1 MPSPMPDAF
10 VYLISDRAEYVM
22 VGISG
27 DVGARLVHL
36 QSGNP
41 RPLRIE
47 LLAGPVEREA
57 ASRVERRAHALLAE
71 YRRAGGWFCAGV
83 GETTEAIRQ
92 AQREEGVF
100 APEEGRALIEPAAV
114 HVTNGDR
121 PDLDSD
127 GVEVLPD
134 F

>member
-1 MPSPMPDAF
+1 MGTS
-10 VYLISDRAEYVM
+10 S
-22 VGISG
+22 

-47 LLAGPVEREA
+47 LLVGPVERET

-83 GETTEAIRQ
+83 GETGEA
-92 AQREEGVF
+92 VF
-100 APEEGRALIEPAAV
+100 APEEGPALIEPAAIQ
-114 HVTNGDR
+114 VTDGDR
-121 PDLDSD
+121 PELDFD